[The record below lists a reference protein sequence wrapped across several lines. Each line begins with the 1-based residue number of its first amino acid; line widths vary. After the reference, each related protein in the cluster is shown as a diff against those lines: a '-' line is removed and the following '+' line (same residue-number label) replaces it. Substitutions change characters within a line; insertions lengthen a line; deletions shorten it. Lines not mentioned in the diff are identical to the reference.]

1 LIEHV
6 NGKGI
11 YGISFALTNV
21 DTPEIFKSSD
31 VSRRL
36 TYQNIQDFF
45 QKEQN
50 PEQGKEQERA
60 TPIDPVI
67 VCYASNPH
75 EWEKD
80 LIYMYPV
87 AMSMALDNGS
97 GKHRKGDEDLPDN
110 KKKKKRNKG
119 LSY

>member
-1 LIEHV
+1 
-6 NGKGI
+6 
-11 YGISFALTNV
+11 
-21 DTPEIFKSSD
+21 
-31 VSRRL
+31 
-36 TYQNIQDFF
+36 
-45 QKEQN
+45 
-50 PEQGKEQERA
+50 ERA

>member
-1 LIEHV
+1 LESQLNSRQATGEEIGTHRETV
-6 NGKGI
+6 SEEKEKKD
-11 YGISFALTNV
+11 SEAE
-21 DTPEIFKSSD
+21 TPEK
-31 VSRRL
+31 
-36 TYQNIQDFF
+36 
-45 QKEQN
+45 KEEEQN

>member
-1 LIEHV
+1 MY
-6 NGKGI
+6 K
-11 YGISFALTNV
+11 
-21 DTPEIFKSSD
+21 
-31 VSRRL
+31 R
-36 TYQNIQDFF
+36 Q
-45 QKEQN
+45 
-50 PEQGKEQERA
+50 EQERA

-80 LIYMYPV
+80 RIYMYPV

-119 LSY
+119 AVIYIKYGELIIGEICEFSEGFG